1 LTTNANFCASC
12 GAPVAVP
19 EASERRV
26 VTVVF
31 ADLAGSTE
39 LASILDPERFRE
51 VLASFHGMVSE
62 EIAWLGGVAEGF
74 IGDAVLGVFGTPVA
88 HDDDAVRAVRAALSI
103 RDQAERLG
111 RQLGLPSPM
120 GVRIGVNTGSVAVGT
135 PHDRNLVFG
144 SEVNIG
150 ARLQQAAAPGEILA
164 GQTSVDLAGDRIW
177 FGEPRLVAAK
187 GVLEQLTAWPVLGL
201 GPLAKRDRDRV
212 PMVNRRRE
220 LALLEDTFDRVVV
233 RGRAHLATLLGEPG
247 IGKSRVADEFVARLP
262 DGVTV
267 LAGRSS
273 PFEEEATFAPLAEMV
288 VRHVGEVGHEEA
300 AAMARLAEVT
310 AGWPH
315 TRSARTAR
323 RLALVLGFGADGT
336 EEHRYHAAEIRRGF
350 ASMIEA
356 IAVAGPVVLVFE
368 DLHQADPALLD
379 LIEQLVRE
387 VRRLPVLVVCV
398 ARWELLDDRPNWA
411 GGLADAV
418 TLWVE
423 PLAPEHAVRLAA
435 EAGDLD
441 DASAERVATH
451 AGGNPFF
458 IVEIAGM
465 LAREDRDVP
474 PEGPAPSG
482 TLLPATVQAVV
493 AARIDQLSP
502 PARELV
508 RRASVFPRGRF
519 DEGELALLVE
529 PRSEL
534 LDEAEDEELLAR
546 DEHGPGVW
554 RFRSDAIRDV
564 AYGALAKRQRQRL
577 HLRVAN
583 QLAQPETE
591 HRYPR
596 TIAFHLEQAARAALD
611 LNPGDRQL
619 AERAVEALA
628 AAGDLARRRIESRA
642 AIDLYERAL
651 ALAGPD
657 DGWGRREAWIVS
669 MLGEARYWLG
679 EFDEAEDLFRRAL
692 TLAGGD
698 DVVTAH
704 ATRFLADITMT
715 IRGDDHLASALFE
728 RSLEAARRLG
738 EPRVL
743 ARTLLM
749 AGRVPLGRGR
759 LEEANAM
766 FAEAL
771 DAARGGETIDAW
783 GESRALAGL
792 AAVEG
797 ERGSEDRALAL
808 GNEALGVAE
817 QADQPFTA
825 AAAHQGVAAS
835 LRRLWRLDEAAMHAD
850 LAVRT
855 LRELG
860 ARWEL
865 AGALGERGAVARLAG
880 RLEDAETDL
889 REAWVLCRDLRE
901 RALVS
906 WVSAELARTLG
917 VRGDVVAGRAVLDEP
932 ASRAGEGEF
941 SSSSSLLLAEA
952 VLAWL
957 WHDPQAAL
965 ARSLDAL
972 AVVRSL
978 GLPNETDAV
987 TWWIA
992 SLFGSDPAG
1001 GHQIASA
1008 ARERLEANG
1017 WHQAVREPELIVA
1030 RDGAVGDG

>member
-1 LTTNANFCASC
+1 
-12 GAPVAVP
+12 
-19 EASERRV
+19 
-26 VTVVF
+26 
-31 ADLAGSTE
+31 
-39 LASILDPERFRE
+39 
-51 VLASFHGMVSE
+51 
-62 EIAWLGGVAEGF
+62 
-74 IGDAVLGVFGTPVA
+74 
-88 HDDDAVRAVRAALSI
+88 
-103 RDQAERLG
+103 
-111 RQLGLPSPM
+111 
-120 GVRIGVNTGSVAVGT
+120 
-135 PHDRNLVFG
+135 
-144 SEVNIG
+144 
-150 ARLQQAAAPGEILA
+150 
-164 GQTSVDLAGDRIW
+164 
-177 FGEPRLVAAK
+177 
-187 GVLEQLTAWPVLGL
+187 
-201 GPLAKRDRDRV
+201 
-212 PMVNRRRE
+212 
-220 LALLEDTFDRVVV
+220 
-233 RGRAHLATLLGEPG
+233 
-247 IGKSRVADEFVARLP
+247 
-262 DGVTV
+262 
-267 LAGRSS
+267 
-273 PFEEEATFAPLAEMV
+273 
-288 VRHVGEVGHEEA
+288 
-300 AAMARLAEVT
+300 
-310 AGWPH
+310 
-315 TRSARTAR
+315 
-323 RLALVLGFGADGT
+323 
-336 EEHRYHAAEIRRGF
+336 
-350 ASMIEA
+350 MIEA

-749 AGRVPLGRGR
+749 A
-759 LEEANAM
+759 
-766 FAEAL
+766 
-771 DAARGGETIDAW
+771 
-783 GESRALAGL
+783 
-792 AAVEG
+792 
-797 ERGSEDRALAL
+797 
-808 GNEALGVAE
+808 
-817 QADQPFTA
+817 
-825 AAAHQGVAAS
+825 
-835 LRRLWRLDEAAMHAD
+835 RRSTR
-850 LAVRT
+850 
-855 LRELG
+855 G
-860 ARWEL
+860 ARAAPWP
-865 AGALGERGAVARLAG
+865 
-880 RLEDAETDL
+880 
-889 REAWVLCRDLRE
+889 
-901 RALVS
+901 VS
-906 WVSAELARTLG
+906 PPWR
-917 VRGDVVAGRAVLDEP
+917 
-932 ASRAGEGEF
+932 
-941 SSSSSLLLAEA
+941 
-952 VLAWL
+952 
-957 WHDPQAAL
+957 
-965 ARSLDAL
+965 
-972 AVVRSL
+972 
-978 GLPNETDAV
+978 
-987 TWWIA
+987 
-992 SLFGSDPAG
+992 
-1001 GHQIASA
+1001 
-1008 ARERLEANG
+1008 ANG
-1017 WHQAVREPELIVA
+1017 GPRTGRWHSATKR
-1030 RDGAVGDG
+1030 